1 MVGLKAPLS
10 WLGRFGASASQAF
23 MSCGFANPS
32 VDPGKNKNVVR
43 ETIPTGKKIRR
54 DKMAMTTRIGLI

>member
-1 MVGLKAPLS
+1 MKAPLS

-32 VDPGKNKNVVR
+32 VERGKTR
-43 ETIPTGKKIRR
+43 TWSETIPTGKMIRR
-54 DKMAMTTRIGLI
+54 DKTAMTTTIGLV